1 MNWSIDSEQGR
12 QAHSLTKAW
21 TCGGTLVRTLL
32 PHLTLVYGF
41 YFVALLCEAVWGT
54 QASGVVCVMMEGT

>member
-1 MNWSIDSEQGR
+1 MNWSTDSEQGR
-12 QAHSLTKAW
+12 QAHLLTKAW

-41 YFVALLCEAVWGT
+41 YFVALLCEAV
-54 QASGVVCVMMEGT
+54 